1 MISPDRPNP
10 LNAMLAAALL
20 LVGLDR
26 SAAWAAAGTG
36 PERRSCGTGTAKID
50 DPKAKTG
57 DHIVVPPKPKPG
69 NALPRPPK
77 GAKPGAD
84 AVVAINVHVTARG
97 DVDAVD
103 VYQGS
108 EPMVSEVVKA
118 VCRWK
123 YEPATLDGS
132 PFPVWKA
139 IRIEPPPKATP

>member
-1 MISPDRPNP
+1 MVDR
-10 LNAMLAAALL
+10 LEHRRAALVLAALL
-20 LVGLDR
+20 FALVAGASR
-26 SAAWAAAGTG
+26 AEAAG
-36 PERRSCGTGTAKID
+36 PERRWCGSGHAKLD
-50 DPKAKTG
+50 DPKARTG

-69 NALPRPPK
+69 NALPRPPR

-97 DVDAVD
+97 DVDAID
-103 VYQGS
+103 VYQGN

-118 VCRWK
+118 VCGWK

-139 IRIEPPPKATP
+139 IRIEPPPKGS

>member
-1 MISPDRPNP
+1 MMPARPTRRRITFVVV
-10 LNAMLAAALL
+10 LL
-20 LVGLDR
+20 LAGLGR
-26 SAAWAAAGTG
+26 SAAWAESRTT
-36 PERRSCGTGTAKID
+36 PERRACGSGPAKLD
-50 DPKAKTG
+50 DPKPKTG
-57 DHIVVPPKPKPG
+57 DHIVVPPRPKPG

-84 AVVAINVHVTARG
+84 TVVMINAHVTVRG

-103 VYQGS
+103 VYAGS
-108 EPMVSEVVKA
+108 EPMVSQVVKA

-139 IRIEPPPKATP
+139 IRIEPPPERP